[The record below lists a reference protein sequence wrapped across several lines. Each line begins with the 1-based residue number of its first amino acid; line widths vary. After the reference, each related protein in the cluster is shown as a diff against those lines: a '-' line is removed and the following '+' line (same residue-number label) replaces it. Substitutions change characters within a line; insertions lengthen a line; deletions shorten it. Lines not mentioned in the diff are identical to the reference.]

1 MNLTIQRRMA
11 AEILGIGVNRV
22 WIDPSK
28 SEEVMSALTRED
40 IKRLIERG
48 IISKRP
54 EKGTSRARVRAR
66 KNRRKGPGSR
76 KGALKA
82 RLSMENLWPAKIRA
96 LRRFLRYLRD
106 RRIITRRVYRELY
119 LKAKGGSFDSIA
131 SLKRYIEVN
140 NLARRRF
147 K

>member
-1 MNLTIQRRMA
+1 MNVSVQRRMA
-11 AEILGIGVNRV
+11 AEILGVGVNRV
-22 WIDPSK
+22 WIDQSR
-28 SEEVMSALTRED
+28 SEEVTSALTRED
-40 IKRLIERG
+40 VKSLIERG

-54 EKGTSRARVRAR
+54 EKGTSRVRAR
-66 KNRRKGPGSR
+66 ARRGKRRGPGSR
-76 KGALKA
+76 RGASKA
-82 RLSMENLWPAKIRA
+82 RLNMENFWPAKIRA

-119 LKAKGGSFDSIA
+119 LKAKGGSFNSIA
-131 SLKRYIEVN
+131 SLKRYIEIN

>member
-1 MNLTIQRRMA
+1 MNMSVQRRIA
-11 AEILGIGVNRV
+11 AEILGVGVNRV

-28 SEEVMSALTRED
+28 SEEVTSALTRED
-40 IKRLIERG
+40 VKSLIERG

-54 EKGTSRARVRAR
+54 VKGTSRVRVRAR
-66 KNRRKGPGSR
+66 KDKRRGPGSR
-76 KGALKA
+76 KGAFKA
-82 RLSMENLWPAKIRA
+82 RLNPENVWPAKIRA
-96 LRRFLRYLRD
+96 LRRFLKYLRD

-119 LKAKGGSFDSIA
+119 LKAKGGAFDSIA
-131 SLKRYIEVN
+131 SLKRYIEIN

>member
-1 MNLTIQRRMA
+1 MSISVQRRMA
-11 AEILGIGVNRV
+11 AEILGVGVNRV

-28 SEEVMSALTRED
+28 SEEVTSALTRED
-40 IKRLIERG
+40 IKGLIERG

-54 EKGTSRARVRAR
+54 EKGTSRARARAR
-66 KNRRKGPGSR
+66 RGKRRGPGSR
-76 KGALKA
+76 KGTLKA
-82 RLSMENLWPAKIRA
+82 RSNPECFWPAKIRV
-96 LRRFLRYLRD
+96 LRRFLKYLRD
-106 RRIITRRVYRELY
+106 RKIISRRVYRELY
-119 LKAKGGSFDSIA
+119 LKAKGGSFDSVA